1 MHDSRYF
8 QALHNGDVP
17 PIKARLE
24 QDLPSRE
31 ERLGG
36 LTKGCLA
43 VLHSQVYMSSIEYV
57 LVAVVTCS
65 YTLVLYQRRYDIRA
79 PFLLLKSYSMYKFKW
94 ERGREM

>member
-43 VLHSQVYMSSIEYV
+43 VLHSQVFMSSIEYV
-57 LVAVVTCS
+57 LFAVASHTF
-65 YTLVLYQRRYDIRA
+65 VLYQRRYDIRA

-94 ERGREM
+94 EHGRKM